1 MAPSVGVGRVA
12 ADMTGI
18 LGPQHATVLRQSGCD
33 FVSAYCSDKK
43 KYKR

>member
-1 MAPSVGVGRVA
+1 MVPSVGAGGVA
-12 ADMTGI
+12 DGMTGI

-33 FVSAYCSDKK
+33 FVSAYCSDRK